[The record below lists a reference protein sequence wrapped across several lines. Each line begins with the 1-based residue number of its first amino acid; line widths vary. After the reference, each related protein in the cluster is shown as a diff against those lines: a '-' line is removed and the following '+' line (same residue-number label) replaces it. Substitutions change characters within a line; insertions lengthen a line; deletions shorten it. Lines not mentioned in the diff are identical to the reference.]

1 MNQEFDFLQH
11 TRSNSPLIIM
21 MHPWSPAEG
30 IPVVTFFIVT
40 ASTAGDAD
48 FFFFEFGFVK
58 YDVSVVVTQ
67 IPVLEAH
74 TASR

>member
-1 MNQEFDFLQH
+1 MNLNQEFDFLQY

-21 MHPWSPAEG
+21 MHPRSPAQA
-30 IPVVTFFIVT
+30 IPAFFIGTVSA
-40 ASTAGDAD
+40 ASDTD
-48 FFFFEFGFVK
+48 FFFFGIVK

-74 TASR
+74 TASC